1 MYFLT
6 ELAQSIFPVSNYD
19 PVGILIFASEV
30 IEGLHV
36 HFAIFL
42 QDFEWLHTMA
52 PGVGPRPKKKQNK
65 NSRKKV
71 LTAKTW

>member
-52 PGVGPRPKKKQNK
+52 PGVGPRPKKI
-65 NSRKKV
+65 
-71 LTAKTW
+71 KTKTVVKRF